1 MYLNTKNLLKY
12 LLQFLIVS
20 LTAYTLSPC
29 NLKVSFAVT
38 IGLIS
43 ASIFSNPVT
52 GNWNYDWFNDLR
64 HGFPKLRYFLF
75 GG

>member
-29 NLKVSFAVT
+29 NLKISFAVT

-43 ASIFSNPVT
+43 ESIS
-52 GNWNYDWFNDLR
+52 
-64 HGFPKLRYFLF
+64 FPKIF
-75 GG
+75 